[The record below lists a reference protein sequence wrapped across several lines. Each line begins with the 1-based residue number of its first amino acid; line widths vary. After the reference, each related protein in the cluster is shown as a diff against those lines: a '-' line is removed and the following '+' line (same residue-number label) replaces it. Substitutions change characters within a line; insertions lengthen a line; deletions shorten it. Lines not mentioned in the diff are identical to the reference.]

1 MDQTMK
7 APVVAIL
14 GYHKVGE
21 PESGW
26 PTWFWVSERQFVQQL
41 EIIRQ
46 SNWHPIDLS
55 TFLFGLQEPTAL
67 PARAILLT
75 FDDAHR
81 SVKTLALPWLRRF
94 GYPAVL
100 FVPTDFVG
108 REDTFDAKEPLERLC
123 DWDDLCELEGAGVSI
138 QSHTATH
145 RPFST
150 LDAASREAEIMRSR
164 DALEVRLEKR
174 IETLAFPYG
183 DDGGDAAMTS
193 ALLER
198 AGYRGGFLYGGG
210 PVTLP
215 TNPYR
220 LSRVPVG
227 PTTNLAKVLR

>member
-67 PARAILLT
+67 PAHAILLT

-94 GYPAVL
+94 RFPPPL
-100 FVPTDFVG
+100 FLVPPFG
-108 REDTFDAKEPLERLC
+108 RPGETLLAKEPTPR
-123 DWDDLCELEGAGVSI
+123 
-138 QSHTATH
+138 
-145 RPFST
+145 
-150 LDAASREAEIMRSR
+150 
-164 DALEVRLEKR
+164 
-174 IETLAFPYG
+174 
-183 DDGGDAAMTS
+183 
-193 ALLER
+193 
-198 AGYRGGFLYGGG
+198 
-210 PVTLP
+210 
-215 TNPYR
+215 
-220 LSRVPVG
+220 
-227 PTTNLAKVLR
+227 